1 MKSIVK
7 TMKLSD
13 KLLRKNMSKPRIV
26 GFALSNFIGLAIIL
40 AGLQFFLDARPLW
53 EDEDSFVKKD
63 YLVVNKRVT
72 AGNTLGSD
80 AGFSD
85 AELADIRRQ
94 LWLRKAGVFTA
105 ADFRVSATLSQ
116 QGREM
121 STFMFLESIPDEFI
135 DVADDSWKY
144 SSGSGIVPI
153 IISKDYLT
161 LYNFGF
167 ASSAGMP
174 QLSEGLMSSIPMT
187 LTLSG
192 KTSDQTVTMRSRI
205 VGYSN
210 RLNTILVPESFM
222 AEMNGMLGGG
232 ERKMPSRVIL
242 DVSSPGDVAITQ
254 YIDSH
259 GYEVAG
265 DKSGSQASFLLKIV
279 TGIVLAV
286 GSVIT
291 LLSFFILLLSISL
304 LMEKNRDK
312 MHTLLM
318 LGYPQREV
326 GAPFR
331 RIIMVASAG
340 ALVCALVAVVLLR
353 AYYGAALSGMTTGVS
368 GNIWLSPLVGIV
380 LTAAIVGFNV
390 LAVRR
395 KVADSF
401 R

>member
-1 MKSIVK
+1 
-7 TMKLSD
+7 MKLSD
-13 KLLRKNMSKPRIV
+13 KLLRKNMSTARIV

-40 AGLQFFLDARPLW
+40 AGLQFFLDARSLW
-53 EDEDSFVKKD
+53 EDEDSFIKKD
-63 YLVVNKRVT
+63 YIVVNKRVT
-72 AGNTLGSD
+72 ANNTLGFDS
-80 AGFSD
+80 GFTPD
-85 AELADIRRQ
+85 DVADLQ
-94 LWLRKAGVFTA
+94 LQPWLRKVGVFTA
-105 ADFRVSATLSQ
+105 ADFRVAATLSQ

-121 STFMFLESIPDEFI
+121 TTSMFLESIPDEFI
-135 DVADDSWKY
+135 DVADASWRY
-144 SSGSGIVPI
+144 TPGAGSVPI

-167 ASSAGMP
+167 ASSTGMP

-192 KTSDQTVTMRSRI
+192 KNSDKTIEIRSCI

-222 AEMNGMLGGG
+222 AQMNTQLGTG
-232 ERKMPSRVIL
+232 RPRNPSRLIL

-254 YIDSH
+254 YLDSH
-259 GYEVAG
+259 GLEMAG

-279 TGIVLAV
+279 TGIILAI

-318 LGYPQREV
+318 LGYPLKEV

-331 RIIMVASAG
+331 RIIFIASTA
-340 ALVCALVAVVLLR
+340 ALLAALLAVLLLR
-353 AYYGAALSGMTTGVS
+353 VYYGEALSGMTTGS
-368 GNIWLSPLVGIV
+368 TGNLWLVPLTGIL
-380 LTAAIVGFNV
+380 LTAAIIIFNI
-390 LAVRR
+390 LAVRK
-395 KVADSF
+395 KVIESF